1 MKKRNYTYIALIAIF
16 LVIGMSCKT
25 QKNNKSV
32 SNKNTPPNIIVVLA
46 DDLGYGDISAYHE
59 NNKIKTVNI
68 DKLAADGMRFTD
80 AHTPSSV
87 CTPTRYGLLT
97 GRYNW
102 RTKLKRGVLS
112 GKSKALIP
120 NSRSTIASVLKNKG
134 YNTAFI
140 GKWHL
145 GWDWA
150 LKDETKEIQK
160 SQKTFDNIDFTKNIK
175 NSPNDV
181 GFDYSYGHC
190 GSLDMAPYVYVENY
204 KITEIPDTNTISTDK
219 YGKWRIGPTSRDF
232 VHDDVTPNFFRRG
245 MKYIKEQSKQSNP
258 FLLYLPL
265 PSPHTPILPTE
276 EWKGKSGLNPYGD
289 FVLMIDNYMGQLMKS
304 VEDAGISE
312 NTIIIFTTDNG
323 CSPTAQFEELAE
335 KGHYPNSIYRGHKA
349 DIYEGGHRVPFIVKW
364 PKEIKKGSISNETIC
379 LTDLMATF
387 AEIADY
393 DLKDDEGE
401 DSYSLLPILK
411 GEKFSS
417 PLREATV
424 HHSIFGRFAIRKGDW
439 KLAMCPGSGGWSI
452 PGPKERESLKG
463 LPKVQLFNLAKDP
476 KELVNLE
483 ASEPEKVK
491 ELRLLLSK
499 YITEGRS
506 TSGTPQENDPI
517 SAKWK
522 YIDFINE

>member
-1 MKKRNYTYIALIAIF
+1 MRKRNYTYIALVAVF
-16 LVIGMSCKT
+16 LVIGMSCRT
-25 QKNNKSV
+25 QKNEQSV
-32 SNKNTPPNIIVVLA
+32 SNKKSPPNIIVILA
-46 DDLGYGDISAYHE
+46 DDLGYGDISAYHQD
-59 NNKIKTVNI
+59 NKIKTVNI

-102 RTKLKRGVLS
+102 RTKLKQGVLQ
-112 GKSKALIP
+112 GRSKALIP
-120 NSRSTIASVLKNKG
+120 SSRSTIASLLQDNG

-150 LKDETKEIQK
+150 LKDETKSKI
-160 SQKTFDNIDFTKNIK
+160 TYANIDFTKDIK

-204 KITEIPDTNTISTDK
+204 KITEIPDTVTVSKHK
-219 YGKWRIGPTSRDF
+219 YGKWRRGPTSRDF
-232 VHDDVTPNFFRRG
+232 IHDDVTPNFFRRG
-245 MKYIKEQSKQSNP
+245 MKFIKEQSKEKNP

-276 EWKGKSGLNPYGD
+276 EWQGKSGLNPYGD
-289 FVLMIDNYMGQLMKS
+289 FVLMIDNYMGQLIKS
-304 VEDAGISE
+304 VEDAGISD

-323 CSPTAQFEELAE
+323 CSPTAQFKELAE

-364 PKEIKKGSISNETIC
+364 PKEVKKGSVSNETIC

-387 AEIADY
+387 AEITDY
-393 DLKDDEGE
+393 DLKDNEGE

-411 GEKFSS
+411 EQKFSS

-439 KLAMCPGSGGWSI
+439 KLAMCPGSGGWSL
-452 PGPKERESLKG
+452 PGPKKKETLDG
-463 LPKVQLFNLAKDP
+463 LPEVQLFNLAKDP

-491 ELRLLLSK
+491 ELTLLLSK
-499 YITEGRS
+499 YITDGRS
-506 TSGTPQENDPI
+506 TPGELQENDPI
-517 SAKWK
+517 KTKWK
-522 YIDFINE
+522 YIDFITEH